1 MSLIYS
7 ARTVLLTLTALLAAA
22 GSAFAQHESAG
33 AIEEGGKIFRDF
45 CANCHGP
52 DGNLVAGIDLGRG
65 QFRRNLSDRDL
76 NEIIRKGIPN
86 TPMPPTNFSEEQA
99 SRIVAYLRSIAASKT
114 SAAGAGDPARGK
126 AVFEGNGGC
135 LACHAAGGRGARI
148 GPDLSIIGSLRRA
161 NEIHQSIVD
170 PPSEILPQNRM
181 YRVVTSAGETV
192 SGRLLNLDTFTV
204 QLLDSS
210 ERLRSFEKP
219 ALKEHGFMETTMP
232 SYKGKLAPQDLADL
246 VSYLVSLRRTL

>member
-1 MSLIYS
+1 MRLIHR
-7 ARTVLLTLTALLAAA
+7 ARTLVLTLTALMAAA
-22 GSAFAQHESAG
+22 GPTFAQHESAG

-99 SRIVAYLRSIAASKT
+99 GRIVAYLRSIAASKT

-126 AVFEGNGGC
+126 LVFEGNGGC

-148 GPDLSIIGSLRRA
+148 GPDLSIIGSLRRS

-170 PPSEILPQNRM
+170 PPSEVLPQNRM
-181 YRVVTSAGETV
+181 YRVVTGAGETV
-192 SGRLLNLDTFTV
+192 TGRLLNMDTFTV
-204 QLLDSS
+204 QLLDSN
-210 ERLRSFEKP
+210 ERLRSFDKP
-219 ALKEHGFMETTMP
+219 SLKEHGFMETTMP
-232 SYKGKLAPQDLADL
+232 SYRGKLAPQELADL